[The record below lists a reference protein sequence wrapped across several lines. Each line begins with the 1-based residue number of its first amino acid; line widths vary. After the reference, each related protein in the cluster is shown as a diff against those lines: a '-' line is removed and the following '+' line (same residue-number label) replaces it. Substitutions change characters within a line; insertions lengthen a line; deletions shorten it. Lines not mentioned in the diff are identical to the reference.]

1 MPIMSRKKRNLP
13 KWSGELARPIDIPW
27 SLLDPKPPDERGPE
41 VVKARMAKLPAL
53 AKAFGLPSP
62 PRGAALEAWYVAIVL
77 ELAVL
82 VCPGF
87 QVKPPSSKLFQ
98 RGNIPVWFAFIDKW
112 KRDGLVKSDREG
124 CTEILKKTRPEL
136 GQRRNKAKLQQ
147 QARTFANLIARERTS
162 RKRRAHL
169 G

>member
-1 MPIMSRKKRNLP
+1 MARKKRNLP

-27 SLLDPKPPDERGPE
+27 SLLDPKPPDKRGPE
-41 VVKARMAKLPAL
+41 VVKARIAKLPAL
-53 AKAFGLPSP
+53 AKALGLPSP
-62 PRGAALEAWYVAIVL
+62 PRGAALGAWYAAIAL

-112 KRDGLVKSDREG
+112 KRDRRVKSDLEG
-124 CTEILKKTRPEL
+124 CTEMLKLTQPEL
-136 GQRRNKAKLQQ
+136 ARPHNKAKLRQR
-147 QARTFANLIARERTS
+147 ARTLANLIARERTS

-169 G
+169 R